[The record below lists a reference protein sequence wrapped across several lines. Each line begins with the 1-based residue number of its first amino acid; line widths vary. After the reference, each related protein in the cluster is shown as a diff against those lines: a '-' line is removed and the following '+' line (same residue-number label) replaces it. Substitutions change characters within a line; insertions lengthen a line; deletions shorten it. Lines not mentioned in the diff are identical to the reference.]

1 MAGVVNINTQD
12 LDGDELVQETAP
24 VNDGYAGIN
33 DPDDLPPPCSLAEMK
48 ARISE
53 RCHIA
58 LGDDDPLVAVH
69 TMHELFIEDLQRSL
83 TAFMEVMSH
92 RMGDVGTT
100 CAKAVGECLDVLK
113 NETLDS
119 SLKNTLVQ
127 VGEHARTVGGLE
139 QTIRNF
145 KKLLWAAIAVISIGL
160 GSVALLLVMVLLQL
174 GRGQ

>member
-1 MAGVVNINTQD
+1 MAAAVND
-12 LDGDELVQETAP
+12 LHEDELVQDTAP
-24 VNDGYAGIN
+24 VTDDYGGI
-33 DPDDLPPPCSLAEMK
+33 DDTDDLPPPCSLAEMK

-53 RCHIA
+53 RCQIA

-69 TMHELFIEDLQRSL
+69 MMHELFIEDLQRSL
-83 TAFMEVMSH
+83 TAFMDVMSH

-127 VGEHARTVGGLE
+127 VGEHARSVGGLE
-139 QTIRNF
+139 QTIRSF
-145 KKLLWAAIAVISIGL
+145 RKLLWMAIAVISFGL
-160 GSVALLLVMVLLQL
+160 GSIAILLVMVLVQL